1 MRRKKR
7 QSARLIL
14 CLIISA
20 ALLTAGGHILVVLH
34 KIRLADERLAI
45 ARASLLHTIQKYQ
58 YLPSVLAKDVRIQ
71 FAIRGDET
79 SALLNQ
85 LMRQYQAVSGIDV
98 IYVMNNKGVVI
109 AGSDYDRPGSQVGH
123 NYHFSPWFRQ
133 AIESGQGLFFGAGAD
148 GYAPGV
154 YIATR
159 MKSPDGFE
167 GFAAFDGV
175 VVARIE
181 AGSLAKVWPGSENDL
196 LLVDEHNAILLGA
209 RDEWRSNAPA
219 TLAPAASARINGNP
233 LPAAGG
239 SVPGQ
244 APRPLLEREYRLRP
258 PGLALWRIMGGWYI
272 ASQHPFFDADSAGAA
287 RKDWQIV
294 SLWRYRD
301 SLPLTL
307 YLAVLIATSFYS
319 LYLIARH
326 RRIMDYSK
334 NLKRQYEGR
343 RQRELQ
349 ALNSQLE
356 KRVEQRTIEL
366 KRMQKELIRQEK
378 MAVLGRMA
386 SAIVHEL
393 SQPLTALK
401 TAVGSLEIRYQRQD
415 WAGLAKSMT
424 HLAPLPEK
432 MYDIV
437 TQLRLF
443 AYQGVTN
450 TENIAVN
457 AYIRQYISALDSRGA
472 AIHLNLAGADCR
484 ISMNPAQLDIVLNNL
499 IHNALDAVAEIE
511 QAEIGI
517 ATHAQDAHVA
527 ISVTDNG
534 AGLDTETARHI
545 FEPFFTTKVIGKGL
559 GLGLAI
565 TKNIIKEY
573 GGEISVQRAKGRTRF
588 DLVLPRAEDKPPAGP
603 GAE

>member
-1 MRRKKR
+1 M
-7 QSARLIL
+7 
-14 CLIISA
+14 
-20 ALLTAGGHILVVLH
+20 H

-85 LMRQYQAVSGIDV
+85 LMRQYKAVSGIDV

-109 AGSDYDRPGSQVGH
+109 AGSDYDRPGSHVGH
-123 NYHFSPWFRQ
+123 NYHFSPWFRE
-133 AIESGQGLFFGAGAD
+133 AIESGQGLFFGADAD

-181 AGSLAKVWPGSENDL
+181 AGSLAKVWPGIENDL
-196 LLVDEHNAILLGA
+196 LLVDENNAILLGA
-209 RDEWRSNAPA
+209 RAEWRPNAPA
-219 TLAPAASARINGNP
+219 TPMLAASARINAEQP
-233 LPAAGG
+233 LA
-239 SVPGQ
+239 GQ
-244 APRPLLEREYRLRP
+244 APRLPLEREYRLRP
-258 PGLALWRIMGGWYI
+258 PGLALWRIMGDWYI

-319 LYLIARH
+319 LYLIARR

-334 NLKRQYEGR
+334 SLKRQYEGR

-356 KRVEQRTIEL
+356 KRVEQRTTEL

-424 HLAPLPEK
+424 HLTPLPEK

-450 TENIAVN
+450 TEDIAVN
-457 AYIRQYISALDSRGA
+457 STIRQYISGLDSKGA
-472 AIHLNLAGADCR
+472 AIHLNLSGADCR

-499 IHNALDAVAEIE
+499 VHNALDAVAESA
-511 QAEIGI
+511 QPEIGI
-517 ATHAQDAHVA
+517 ATHAQDAQVA

-534 AGLDTETARHI
+534 AGLDAETARHI

-588 DLVLPRAEDKPPAGP
+588 DLVLPRARRAADKLPAGP
-603 GAE
+603 GAQ

>member
-20 ALLTAGGHILVVLH
+20 ALLTAGGHLLVVLH

-85 LMRQYQAVSGIDV
+85 LMRQYKAVSGIDV

-109 AGSDYDRPGSQVGH
+109 AGSDYDRPGSHVGH
-123 NYHFSPWFRQ
+123 NYHFSPWFRE
-133 AIESGQGLFFGAGAD
+133 AIESGQGLFFGADAD

-196 LLVDEHNAILLGA
+196 LLVDENNAILLGA
-209 RDEWRSNAPA
+209 RAEWRSNAPA
-219 TLAPAASARINGNP
+219 TLAPAASARINAEQP
-233 LPAAGG
+233 LA
-239 SVPGQ
+239 GQ
-244 APRPLLEREYRLRP
+244 APRLPLEREYRLRP
-258 PGLALWRIMGGWYI
+258 PGLALWRIMGDWYI

-356 KRVEQRTIEL
+356 KRVEQRTTEL

-378 MAVLGRMA
+378 VAVLGRMA

-424 HLAPLPEK
+424 HLTLLPEK

-457 AYIRQYISALDSRGA
+457 STIRQYISGLDSRGA
-472 AIHLNLAGADCR
+472 AIHLNLSGADCR

-499 IHNALDAVAEIE
+499 VHNALDAVAESA
-511 QAEIGI
+511 QPEIGI
-517 ATHAQDAHVA
+517 ATHAQDDHVA

-534 AGLDTETARHI
+534 AGLDAETARHI

-588 DLVLPRAEDKPPAGP
+588 DLVLPRAADKPPAGP
-603 GAE
+603 GAK

>member
-20 ALLTAGGHILVVLH
+20 VLLTASGHILVVSH
-34 KIRLADERLAI
+34 KIRLADERLVI

-58 YLPSVLAKDVRIQ
+58 YLPSVLSKDVRIQ
-71 FAIRGDET
+71 FAIRSDET

-85 LMRQYQAVSGIDV
+85 LMRQYKEVSGIDV

-123 NYHFSPWFRQ
+123 NYHFSPWFRD

-167 GFAAFDGV
+167 GFTAFDGV

-181 AGSLAKVWPGSENDL
+181 AGSLAKVWPGIEHDL
-196 LLVDEHNAILLGA
+196 LLVDEHNTILLGA
-209 RDEWRSNAPA
+209 RAEWRPD
-219 TLAPAASARINGNP
+219 ASARINTEQP
-233 LPAAGG
+233 FA
-239 SVPGQ
+239 GQ
-244 APRPLLEREYRLRP
+244 APRLLLEREYRLRP
-258 PGLALWRIMGGWYI
+258 AGLALWRIMGDWYI

-287 RKDWQIV
+287 QKDWRII
-294 SLWRYRD
+294 SLRRNRD

-307 YLAVLIATSFYS
+307 YLAVLIGTLLYS

-326 RRIMDYSK
+326 RRIMAYSK
-334 NLKRQYEGR
+334 KLKRQYEGR

-349 ALNSQLE
+349 ALNSRLE
-356 KRVEQRTIEL
+356 KRVEQRTTEL

-415 WAGLAKSMT
+415 WAGLAKSLT

-457 AYIRQYISALDSRGA
+457 ACIRQYISALDSRGA
-472 AIHLNLAGADCR
+472 AIHLNLADADCR

-511 QAEIGI
+511 QPEIGI
-517 ATHAQDAHVA
+517 ATHAQNDHVA
-527 ISVTDNG
+527 ISVSDNG
-534 AGLDTETARHI
+534 AGLDSETARHI

-573 GGEISVQRAKGRTRF
+573 GGEISVQRAAGRTRF
-588 DLVLPRAEDKPPAGP
+588 DLVLPRAADKPPAGP
-603 GAE
+603 GAK

>member
-34 KIRLADERLAI
+34 KIRLADERLVI
-45 ARASLLHTIQKYQ
+45 TRASLLHTIQKYQ
-58 YLPSVLAKDVRIQ
+58 YLPSVLSKDVRIQ

-85 LMRQYQAVSGIDV
+85 LMRQYKEVSGIDV

-109 AGSDYDRPGSQVGH
+109 AGSDYDRSGSQVGH
-123 NYHFSPWFRQ
+123 NYHFSPWFRE

-181 AGSLAKVWPGSENDL
+181 AGSLAKVWPGIENDL
-196 LLVDEHNAILLGA
+196 LLVDENNAILLGA

-219 TLAPAASARINGNP
+219 TPMLAASARINGKP

-258 PGLALWRIMGGWYI
+258 AGLALWRIMGDWYI
-272 ASQHPFFDADSAGAA
+272 ASQHPFFDADSVGAP

-294 SLWRYRD
+294 SVWRYRD

-349 ALNSQLE
+349 GLNSRLE
-356 KRVEQRTIEL
+356 KRVEQRTAEL

-424 HLAPLPEK
+424 HLTPLPEK

-450 TENIAVN
+450 TEDIAIN
-457 AYIRQYISALDSRGA
+457 ACIRQYISGLDSKGA
-472 AIHLNLAGADCR
+472 AIHLNLSGADCR

-499 IHNALDAVAEIE
+499 VHNALDAVAEIE
-511 QAEIGI
+511 QPEIGI

-534 AGLDTETARHI
+534 HGLDSETARHI

-565 TKNIIKEY
+565 SKNIIKEY
-573 GGEISVQRAKGRTRF
+573 GGEISVQRAEGRTRF
-588 DLVLPRAEDKPPAGP
+588 DLVLPRAADKPPAGP
-603 GAE
+603 GAK

>member
-14 CLIISA
+14 CLIIST

-34 KIRLADERLAI
+34 KIRLADERLVI
-45 ARASLLHTIQKYQ
+45 TRASLLHTIQKYQ
-58 YLPSVLAKDVRIQ
+58 YLPSVLSKDVRIQ

-85 LMRQYQAVSGIDV
+85 LMRQYKEVSGIDV

-123 NYHFSPWFRQ
+123 NYHFSPWFRE
-133 AIESGQGLFFGAGAD
+133 AIESGQVLFFGAGAD
-148 GYAPGV
+148 GY
-154 YIATR
+154 
-159 MKSPDGFE
+159 E

-181 AGSLAKVWPGSENDL
+181 AGSLAKVWPGIENDL
-196 LLVDEHNAILLGA
+196 LLVDENNAILLGA

-219 TLAPAASARINGNP
+219 TPMLAASARINGKP

-258 PGLALWRIMGGWYI
+258 AGLALWRIMGDWYI
-272 ASQHPFFDADSAGAA
+272 ASQHPFFDADSAGAP

-294 SLWRYRD
+294 SVWRYRD

-349 ALNSQLE
+349 GLNSRLE
-356 KRVEQRTIEL
+356 KRVEQRTAEL

-424 HLAPLPEK
+424 HLTPLPEK

-450 TENIAVN
+450 TEDIAVN
-457 AYIRQYISALDSRGA
+457 ACIRQYISGLDSKGA
-472 AIHLNLAGADCR
+472 AIHLNLSGADCR

-499 IHNALDAVAEIE
+499 VHNALDAVAEIE
-511 QAEIGI
+511 QPEIGI

-534 AGLDTETARHI
+534 HGLDSETARHI

-573 GGEISVQRAKGRTRF
+573 GGELSVQRAEGRTRF
-588 DLVLPRAEDKPPAGP
+588 DRVLPRAADQPPAGP
-603 GAE
+603 GAK

>member
-20 ALLTAGGHILVVLH
+20 VLLTAIGHILVVLH
-34 KIRLADERLAI
+34 KTRLADERLAI
-45 ARASLLHTIQKYQ
+45 ARAGLLHTIQKYQ
-58 YLPSVLAKDVRIQ
+58 YLPSILSKDVRIQ

-85 LMRQYQAVSGIDV
+85 LMRQYKAVSGVDV

-109 AGSDYDRPGSQVGH
+109 AGSDYDRPDSHIGH
-123 NYHFSPWFRQ
+123 NYHFSPWFRE
-133 AIESGQGLFFGAGAD
+133 ATESGQGLFFGAGAD
-148 GYAPGV
+148 GHAPGI
-154 YIATR
+154 YISTR

-181 AGSLAKVWPGSENDL
+181 AGSLARVWPGIEHDL
-196 LLVDEHNAILLGA
+196 LLVDEQNTILLGA
-209 RDEWRSNAPA
+209 RDEWRANAPA
-219 TLAPAASARINGNP
+219 APMLAASARRHAEP
-233 LPAAGG
+233 PFA
-239 SVPGQ
+239 GQ
-244 APRPLLEREYRLRP
+244 APRLLLEREYRLRP
-258 PGLALWRIMGGWYI
+258 AGLALWRIMGAWYI
-272 ASQHPFFDADSAGAA
+272 ASRHPFFDAHSAGAP
-287 RKDWQIV
+287 RKDWKIV

-307 YLAVLIATSFYS
+307 YLAILIATSFYS

-343 RQRELQ
+343 RQSALQ

-356 KRVEQRTIEL
+356 KRVEQRTTEL

-401 TAVGSLEIRYQRQD
+401 TAVGSLAIRYQRQD

-450 TENIAVN
+450 TEDIAVN
-457 AYIRQYISALDSRGA
+457 STIRQYISGLDSRGA
-472 AIHLNLAGADCR
+472 AIHLNLGGADCR

-499 IHNALDAVAEIE
+499 VHNALDAVADIE

-517 ATHAQDAHVA
+517 ATHTQNDHVA

-534 AGLDTETARHI
+534 QGLDTETARHI

-573 GGEISVQRAKGRTRF
+573 GGEISVQRAAGRTRF
-588 DLVLPRAEDKPPAGP
+588 DLVLPRAADKPPAGP
-603 GAE
+603 GAK

>member
-7 QSARLIL
+7 QSAKLIL

-20 ALLTAGGHILVVLH
+20 LLLIAIGHILVVLH
-34 KIRLADERLAI
+34 KIRLADERLVI

-58 YLPSVLAKDVRIQ
+58 YLPSVLSKDVRIQ
-71 FAIRGDET
+71 FAIRSDET

-85 LMRQYQAVSGIDV
+85 LMRQYKEVSGIDV

-123 NYHFSPWFRQ
+123 NYHFSPWFRD

-167 GFAAFDGV
+167 GFTAFDGV

-181 AGSLAKVWPGSENDL
+181 AGSLAKVWPDIENDL
-196 LLVDEHNAILLGA
+196 LLVDEQNMILLGA
-209 RDEWRSNAPA
+209 RAEWRPN
-219 TLAPAASARINGNP
+219 ASARSNTEQP
-233 LPAAGG
+233 FA
-239 SVPGQ
+239 GQ
-244 APRPLLEREYRLRP
+244 APRLLLEREYRLRP
-258 PGLALWRIMGGWYI
+258 AGLALWRIMGDWYI

-287 RKDWQIV
+287 RKDWRII

-326 RRIMDYSK
+326 RRIMAYSK

-356 KRVEQRTIEL
+356 KRVEQRTTEL

-415 WAGLAKSMT
+415 WEGLAKSLT

-450 TENIAVN
+450 TEDIAVN
-457 AYIRQYISALDSRGA
+457 SYIRQYISGLDSKGA
-472 AIHLNLAGADCR
+472 AIHLNLSGADCR
-484 ISMNPAQLDIVLNNL
+484 ISMNPAQFDIVLNNL

-511 QAEIGI
+511 QPEIGI
-517 ATHAQDAHVA
+517 ATHAQNDHVA

-534 AGLDTETARHI
+534 AGLDSETARHI

-573 GGEISVQRAKGRTRF
+573 GGEISVQRAAGRTRF
-588 DLVLPRAEDKPPAGP
+588 DLVLPRAADKPPAGP
-603 GAE
+603 GAK

>member
-20 ALLTAGGHILVVLH
+20 VLLTAGGHILVVLH
-34 KIRLADERLAI
+34 KIRLADERLVI

-58 YLPSVLAKDVRIQ
+58 YLPSVLSKDVRIQ
-71 FAIRGDET
+71 FAIRSDET

-85 LMRQYQAVSGIDV
+85 LLRQYKEVSGIDV

-123 NYHFSPWFRQ
+123 NYHFSPWFRD

-181 AGSLAKVWPGSENDL
+181 AGSLAKVWPDIEHDL
-196 LLVDEHNAILLGA
+196 LLVDEQNTILLGA
-209 RDEWRSNAPA
+209 RAEWRPN
-219 TLAPAASARINGNP
+219 ASALINTEQP
-233 LPAAGG
+233 FA
-239 SVPGQ
+239 GQ
-244 APRPLLEREYRLRP
+244 APRLLLEREYRLRP
-258 PGLALWRIMGGWYI
+258 AGLALWRIMGDWYI

-287 RKDWQIV
+287 RKDWRII
-294 SLWRYRD
+294 SLRRYRD

-307 YLAVLIATSFYS
+307 YLAVLIGTLLYS

-326 RRIMDYSK
+326 RRIMAYSK

-356 KRVEQRTIEL
+356 KRVEQRTTEL

-415 WAGLAKSMT
+415 WAGLAKSLT

-457 AYIRQYISALDSRGA
+457 SYIRQYISGLDNRGA

-511 QAEIGI
+511 QPEIGI
-517 ATHAQDAHVA
+517 ATHAQNDHVA
-527 ISVTDNG
+527 ISVSDNG
-534 AGLDTETARHI
+534 AGLDSETARHI

-588 DLVLPRAEDKPPAGP
+588 DLVLPRAADKPPAGP
-603 GAE
+603 GAQ

>member
-20 ALLTAGGHILVVLH
+20 VLLTAGGHLLVVLH
-34 KIRLADERLAI
+34 KIRLADERLMI

-123 NYHFSPWFRQ
+123 NYHFSPWFRE

-159 MKSPDGFE
+159 MQSPDGFE

-196 LLVDEHNAILLGA
+196 LLVDENNAILLGA
-209 RDEWRSNAPA
+209 RDEWRPNMPA
-219 TLAPAASARINGNP
+219 TLAPAASPRINAEP
-233 LPAAGG
+233 FA
-239 SVPGQ
+239 GQ
-244 APRPLLEREYRLRP
+244 APRLLLEREYRLRP
-258 PGLALWRIMGGWYI
+258 AGLALWRIMGGWYI
-272 ASQHPFFDADSAGAA
+272 ASQHPFFDADSAGAP

-424 HLAPLPEK
+424 HLTPLPEK

-450 TENIAVN
+450 TEDIAVN
-457 AYIRQYISALDSRGA
+457 STIRQYISALDNKGA
-472 AIHLNLAGADCR
+472 AIHLNLSGADCR

-499 IHNALDAVAEIE
+499 VHNALDAVAEIA
-511 QAEIGI
+511 QPEIGI
-517 ATHAQDAHVA
+517 ATHAQDAQVA

-534 AGLDTETARHI
+534 HGLDSETARHI

-573 GGEISVQRAKGRTRF
+573 GGEISVQRVEGKTRF
-588 DLVLPRAEDKPPAGP
+588 DLVLPRAADKPPAGP
-603 GAE
+603 GAK

>member
-14 CLIISA
+14 CLISSA
-20 ALLTAGGHILVVLH
+20 VLLTAIGHILVVLH
-34 KIRLADERLAI
+34 KTRLADERLAI
-45 ARASLLHTIQKYQ
+45 ARAGLLHTIQKYQ
-58 YLPSVLAKDVRIQ
+58 YLPSVLSKDVRIQ
-71 FAIRGDET
+71 FAIRSDKT

-85 LMRQYQAVSGIDV
+85 LMRQYKAVSGVDV

-109 AGSDYDRPGSQVGH
+109 AGSDYDRPGSHIGH
-123 NYHFSPWFRQ
+123 NYHFSPWFRE

-148 GYAPGV
+148 GRAPGV
-154 YIATR
+154 YISTR

-175 VVARIE
+175 VVAKIE
-181 AGSLAKVWPGSENDL
+181 AGSLAKVWPGIENDL
-196 LLVDEHNAILLGA
+196 LLVDENNTLLLGA
-209 RDEWRSNAPA
+209 RAEWRPD
-219 TLAPAASARINGNP
+219 TSARINAEQP
-233 LPAAGG
+233 FA
-239 SVPGQ
+239 GQ
-244 APRPLLEREYRLRP
+244 APRLLLEREYRLRP
-258 PGLALWRIMGGWYI
+258 PGLALWRIMGDWYI
-272 ASQHPFFDADSAGAA
+272 ASQHPFFDAHSAGAP
-287 RKDWQIV
+287 RKDWRII
-294 SLWRYRD
+294 SLRRYRD

-307 YLAVLIATSFYS
+307 YLAVLIATSCYS

-326 RRIMDYSK
+326 RRIMAYSK
-334 NLKRQYEGR
+334 KLKRQYEGR
-343 RQRELQ
+343 RQRALQ
-349 ALNSQLE
+349 ALNSRLE
-356 KRVEQRTIEL
+356 KRVEQRTTEL

-401 TAVGSLEIRYQRQD
+401 TAVGSLAIRYQRQD
-415 WAGLAKSMT
+415 WAGLAKSLT
-424 HLAPLPEK
+424 HLTPLPEK

-450 TENIAVN
+450 TEDIAVN
-457 AYIRQYISALDSRGA
+457 STIRQYISALDTRGA
-472 AIHLNLAGADCR
+472 AIHLNLSGADCR

-499 IHNALDAVAEIE
+499 IHNALDAVAESA

-534 AGLDTETARHI
+534 AGLDSETARHI

-573 GGEISVQRAKGRTRF
+573 GGEISVQRAEDRTRF
-588 DLVLPRAEDKPPAGP
+588 DLVLPRAADKPPAGP
-603 GAE
+603 AAR

>member
-20 ALLTAGGHILVVLH
+20 VLLTAIGHILVVLH
-34 KIRLADERLAI
+34 KTRLADERLAI
-45 ARASLLHTIQKYQ
+45 ARAGLLHTIQKYQ
-58 YLPSVLAKDVRIQ
+58 YLPSVLSKDVRIQ
-71 FAIRGDET
+71 FAIRSDET

-85 LMRQYQAVSGIDV
+85 LMRQYKAVSGVDV

-109 AGSDYDRPGSQVGH
+109 AGSDYDRPGSHIGH
-123 NYHFSPWFRQ
+123 NYHFSPWFRE

-181 AGSLAKVWPGSENDL
+181 ASSLARVWPGIEHDL
-196 LLVDEHNAILLGA
+196 LLVDEQNTILLGA
-209 RDEWRSNAPA
+209 RDEWRANAPA
-219 TLAPAASARINGNP
+219 ALALAASARRHAEP
-233 LPAAGG
+233 PFA
-239 SVPGQ
+239 GQ
-244 APRPLLEREYRLRP
+244 APRLLLEREYRPRP
-258 PGLALWRIMGGWYI
+258 PGLALWRIMGAWYI
-272 ASQHPFFDADSAGAA
+272 ASQHPFFDADSAGAPHKNW
-287 RKDWQIV
+287 RII
-294 SLWRYRD
+294 SLWRYRN

-307 YLAVLIATSFYS
+307 YLAILIATSFYS

-343 RQRELQ
+343 RQRALQ

-356 KRVEQRTIEL
+356 KRVEQRTTEL

-415 WAGLAKSMT
+415 WAGLAKSLT
-424 HLAPLPEK
+424 HLTPLPEK

-443 AYQGVTN
+443 AYQGAAN
-450 TENIAVN
+450 TEDIAVN
-457 AYIRQYISALDSRGA
+457 ACIRQYISGLDSRGA
-472 AIHLNLAGADCR
+472 AIHLNLSGADCR

-499 IHNALDAVAEIE
+499 IQNALDAVAESA
-511 QAEIGI
+511 QPEIGI
-517 ATHAQDAHVA
+517 ATHAQNDHVA

-534 AGLDTETARHI
+534 QGLDTETARHI

-565 TKNIIKEY
+565 TKNIVKEY
-573 GGEISVQRAKGRTRF
+573 GGEISVRRAAGRTRF
-588 DLVLPRAEDKPPAGP
+588 DLVLPRAADKPPAGP
-603 GAE
+603 GAK

>member
-20 ALLTAGGHILVVLH
+20 VLLTAIGHILVVLH
-34 KIRLADERLAI
+34 KTRLADERLAI
-45 ARASLLHTIQKYQ
+45 ARAGLLHTIQKYQ
-58 YLPSVLAKDVRIQ
+58 YLPSVLSKDVRIQ
-71 FAIRGDET
+71 FAIRSDET

-85 LMRQYQAVSGIDV
+85 LMRQYKAVSGIDV

-109 AGSDYDRPGSQVGH
+109 AGSDYDRPGSHIGH
-123 NYHFSPWFRQ
+123 NYHFSPWFRE
-133 AIESGQGLFFGAGAD
+133 AIESGQGLFFGAGAG

-181 AGSLAKVWPGSENDL
+181 AGSLAKVWPGIEHDL
-196 LLVDEHNAILLGA
+196 LLVDEQNTILLGA
-209 RDEWRSNAPA
+209 RAEWRPDTSARSNAEQPFA
-219 TLAPAASARINGNP
+219 
-233 LPAAGG
+233 
-239 SVPGQ
+239 GQ
-244 APRPLLEREYRLRP
+244 APRLLLEREYRLRP
-258 PGLALWRIMGGWYI
+258 PGLALWRIMGDWYI
-272 ASQHPFFDADSAGAA
+272 ASQHPFFDADSAGAP
-287 RKDWQIV
+287 RKDWRII

-307 YLAVLIATSFYS
+307 YLAVLIGTLLYS

-326 RRIMDYSK
+326 RRIMAYSK
-334 NLKRQYEGR
+334 KLKRQYEGR

-356 KRVEQRTIEL
+356 KRVEQRTTEL

-415 WAGLAKSMT
+415 WAGLAKSLT

-457 AYIRQYISALDSRGA
+457 ACIRQYISALDSRGA
-472 AIHLNLAGADCR
+472 AIHLNLSGADCR

-499 IHNALDAVAEIE
+499 IHNALDAVAESA
-511 QAEIGI
+511 QPEIGI
-517 ATHAQDAHVA
+517 ATHAQNDHVA

-534 AGLDTETARHI
+534 QGLDSETARHI

-573 GGEISVQRAKGRTRF
+573 GGEISVQRADGRTRF
-588 DLVLPRAEDKPPAGP
+588 DLVLPRAADKPLAGP
-603 GAE
+603 GAQ

>member
-14 CLIISA
+14 CLISSA
-20 ALLTAGGHILVVLH
+20 VLLTAIGHILVVLH
-34 KIRLADERLAI
+34 KTRLADERLAI
-45 ARASLLHTIQKYQ
+45 ARAGLLHTIQKYQ
-58 YLPSVLAKDVRIQ
+58 YLPSVLSKDVRIQ
-71 FAIRGDET
+71 FAIRSDET

-85 LMRQYQAVSGIDV
+85 LMRQYKAVSGVDV

-109 AGSDYDRPGSQVGH
+109 AGSDYDRPGSHIGH
-123 NYHFSPWFRQ
+123 NYHFSPWFRE

-181 AGSLAKVWPGSENDL
+181 AGSLAKVWPGIENDL
-196 LLVDEHNAILLGA
+196 LLVDEQNTILLGA
-209 RDEWRSNAPA
+209 RAEWRPD
-219 TLAPAASARINGNP
+219 TSARINTEQP
-233 LPAAGG
+233 FA
-239 SVPGQ
+239 GQ
-244 APRPLLEREYRLRP
+244 APRLLLEREYRLRP
-258 PGLALWRIMGGWYI
+258 PGLALWRIMGDWYI
-272 ASQHPFFDADSAGAA
+272 ASQHPFFDADSAGAP
-287 RKDWQIV
+287 RKDWRII
-294 SLWRYRD
+294 SLRRYRD

-307 YLAVLIATSFYS
+307 YLAVLIATSCYS

-326 RRIMDYSK
+326 RRIMAYSK
-334 NLKRQYEGR
+334 KLKRQYEGR
-343 RQRELQ
+343 RQRALQ
-349 ALNSQLE
+349 ALNSRLE
-356 KRVEQRTIEL
+356 KRVEQRTTEL

-401 TAVGSLEIRYQRQD
+401 TAVGSLAIRYQRQD

-457 AYIRQYISALDSRGA
+457 STIRQYISALDTRGA
-472 AIHLNLAGADCR
+472 AIHLNLSGADCR

-499 IHNALDAVAEIE
+499 IHNALDAVAESA

-517 ATHAQDAHVA
+517 ATHAQNDHVA

-534 AGLDTETARHI
+534 QGLDTETARHI

-573 GGEISVQRAKGRTRF
+573 GGEISVRRAEGRTRF
-588 DLVLPRAEDKPPAGP
+588 DLVLPRAADKPPAGP

>member
-7 QSARLIL
+7 QSATLIL

-20 ALLTAGGHILVVLH
+20 ALLTAGGHFLVVLH
-34 KIRLADERLAI
+34 KIRLADERLMI

-58 YLPSVLAKDVRIQ
+58 YLPSVLSKDVRIQ
-71 FAIRGDET
+71 FAIRSDET

-85 LMRQYQAVSGIDV
+85 LLRQYQAVSGIDV

-123 NYHFSPWFRQ
+123 NYHFSPWFRD

-181 AGSLAKVWPGSENDL
+181 AGSLGKVWPGIENDL
-196 LLVDEHNAILLGA
+196 LLVDEHNTILLGA
-209 RDEWRSNAPA
+209 RDEWRANAPA
-219 TLAPAASARINGNP
+219 TPMLARSARVNAEQP
-233 LPAAGG
+233 FA
-239 SVPGQ
+239 GQ
-244 APRPLLEREYRLRP
+244 APRLLLEREYRLRP

-272 ASQHPFFDADSAGAA
+272 ASQHPFFDTDSAGAP

-307 YLAVLIATSFYS
+307 YLAVLIATLFYS

-326 RRIMDYSK
+326 RRIMAYSK
-334 NLKRQYEGR
+334 NLKRQYEVR

-356 KRVEQRTIEL
+356 KRVEQRTAEL

-424 HLAPLPEK
+424 HLTPLPEK

-450 TENIAVN
+450 TEDIAVN
-457 AYIRQYISALDSRGA
+457 GTIRQYISALDSRGA
-472 AIHLNLAGADCR
+472 AIHLKLSGADCR

-499 IHNALDAVAEIE
+499 VHNALDAVAEVA

-517 ATHAQDAHVA
+517 ATHALDDQVA

-534 AGLDTETARHI
+534 HGLDTETARHI

-573 GGEISVQRAKGRTRF
+573 GGEISVQRAEGRTRF
-588 DLVLPRAEDKPPAGP
+588 DLVLPRAADKPPAGP
-603 GAE
+603 GAK

>member
-85 LMRQYQAVSGIDV
+85 LMRQYKAVSGIDV

-109 AGSDYDRPGSQVGH
+109 AGSDYDRPGSHVGH
-123 NYHFSPWFRQ
+123 NYHFSPWFRE
-133 AIESGQGLFFGAGAD
+133 AIESGQGLFFGADAD

-196 LLVDEHNAILLGA
+196 LLVDENNAILLGA
-209 RDEWRSNAPA
+209 RAEWRPNAPA
-219 TLAPAASARINGNP
+219 TPMLAASARINAEQP
-233 LPAAGG
+233 LA
-239 SVPGQ
+239 GQ
-244 APRPLLEREYRLRP
+244 APRLPLEREYRLRP
-258 PGLALWRIMGGWYI
+258 PGLALWRIMGDWYI

-356 KRVEQRTIEL
+356 KRVEQRTTEL

-401 TAVGSLEIRYQRQD
+401 TAVGSLEIRYRRQD

-424 HLAPLPEK
+424 HLTPLPEK

-457 AYIRQYISALDSRGA
+457 SYIRQYISGLDSRGA
-472 AIHLNLAGADCR
+472 AIHLNLSGADCR

-499 IHNALDAVAEIE
+499 VHNALDAVAESA
-511 QAEIGI
+511 QPEIGI
-517 ATHAQDAHVA
+517 ATHAQDAQVA

-534 AGLDTETARHI
+534 AGLDAETARHI

-573 GGEISVQRAKGRTRF
+573 GGEISVRRAEGRTRF
-588 DLVLPRAEDKPPAGP
+588 DLVLPRAADNLPAGP
-603 GAE
+603 GAK

>member
-20 ALLTAGGHILVVLH
+20 VLLTAIGHILVVLH
-34 KIRLADERLAI
+34 KIRLADERLVI

-58 YLPSVLAKDVRIQ
+58 YLPSVLSKDVRIQ

-85 LMRQYQAVSGIDV
+85 LLRQYKEVSGIDV

-123 NYHFSPWFRQ
+123 NYHFSPWFRD

-181 AGSLAKVWPGSENDL
+181 AGSLAKVWPDIEHDL
-196 LLVDEHNAILLGA
+196 LLVDEQDTILLGA
-209 RDEWRSNAPA
+209 RAEWRPN
-219 TLAPAASARINGNP
+219 ASARINTEQP
-233 LPAAGG
+233 FA
-239 SVPGQ
+239 GQ
-244 APRPLLEREYRLRP
+244 APRLLLEREYRLRP
-258 PGLALWRIMGGWYI
+258 AGLALWRIMGDWYI

-287 RKDWQIV
+287 RKDWQII
-294 SLWRYRD
+294 SLRRYQD

-307 YLAVLIATSFYS
+307 YLAVLIGTLLYS

-326 RRIMDYSK
+326 RRIMAYSK
-334 NLKRQYEGR
+334 KLKRQYEGR

-415 WAGLAKSMT
+415 WAGLAKSLT

-450 TENIAVN
+450 TEDIAVN
-457 AYIRQYISALDSRGA
+457 AWIRQYISALDSRGA
-472 AIHLNLAGADCR
+472 AIHLNLADADCR

-499 IHNALDAVAEIE
+499 IHNALDAVAESS

-517 ATHAQDAHVA
+517 ATHAQNDHVA
-527 ISVTDNG
+527 ISVSDNG
-534 AGLDTETARHI
+534 AGLDSETARHI

-573 GGEISVQRAKGRTRF
+573 GGQISVQRAEGRTRF
-588 DLVLPRAEDKPPAGP
+588 DLVLPRAADKPPAGP
-603 GAE
+603 GAQ

>member
-20 ALLTAGGHILVVLH
+20 VLLTAGGHLLVVLH
-34 KIRLADERLAI
+34 KMRLADERLVI

-71 FAIRGDET
+71 FAIRSDAT

-85 LMRQYQAVSGIDV
+85 LLRQYKAVSGIDV
-98 IYVMNNKGVVI
+98 LYVMNNKGVVI

-123 NYHFSPWFRQ
+123 NYHFSPWFRD

-196 LLVDEHNAILLGA
+196 LLVDEHNTILLGA
-209 RDEWRSNAPA
+209 RAEWRPH
-219 TLAPAASARINGNP
+219 ASARVNAEQP
-233 LPAAGG
+233 FA
-239 SVPGQ
+239 GQ
-244 APRPLLEREYRLRP
+244 APLPLLEREHQLRP
-258 PGLALWRIMGGWYI
+258 LGLALWRIMGRWYI
-272 ASQHPFFDADSAGAA
+272 ASQHPFFGADSAGAL

-356 KRVEQRTIEL
+356 KRVEQRTTEL

-424 HLAPLPEK
+424 HLTPLPEK

-450 TENIAVN
+450 TEDIAVN

-499 IHNALDAVAEIE
+499 VHNALDAVAEIA

-517 ATHAQDAHVA
+517 ATHALDDQVA

-534 AGLDTETARHI
+534 HGLDSETARHI

-573 GGEISVQRAKGRTRF
+573 GGEISVQRAEGRTRF
-588 DLVLPRAEDKPPAGP
+588 DLVLPRAADKPPAGP
-603 GAE
+603 GAK

>member
-20 ALLTAGGHILVVLH
+20 VLLTAIGHILVVLH
-34 KIRLADERLAI
+34 KMRLADERLVI

-58 YLPSVLAKDVRIQ
+58 YLPSVLSKDVRIQ
-71 FAIRGDET
+71 FAIRSDET

-85 LMRQYQAVSGIDV
+85 LMRQYKEVSGIDV

-123 NYHFSPWFRQ
+123 NYHFSPWFRD

-167 GFAAFDGV
+167 GFTAFDGV

-181 AGSLAKVWPGSENDL
+181 AGSLAKVWPGIEHDL
-196 LLVDEHNAILLGA
+196 LLVDEQNTILLGA
-209 RDEWRSNAPA
+209 RAEWRPN
-219 TLAPAASARINGNP
+219 ASARIHTEQP
-233 LPAAGG
+233 FA
-239 SVPGQ
+239 GQ
-244 APRPLLEREYRLRP
+244 APRLLLEREYRLRP
-258 PGLALWRIMGGWYI
+258 AGLALWRIMGDWYI
-272 ASQHPFFDADSAGAA
+272 ASQHPFFDAHSAGAA
-287 RKDWQIV
+287 RKDWRII
-294 SLWRYRD
+294 SLRRYRD

-307 YLAVLIATSFYS
+307 YLAVLIGTLLYS

-326 RRIMDYSK
+326 RRIMAYSK
-334 NLKRQYEGR
+334 KLKRQYEGR
-343 RQRELQ
+343 RQRALQ
-349 ALNSQLE
+349 ALNSRLE
-356 KRVEQRTIEL
+356 KRVEQRTTEL

-511 QAEIGI
+511 QAEIDI
-517 ATHAQDAHVA
+517 TTHAQNDQVA

-534 AGLDTETARHI
+534 AGLDSETARHI

-573 GGEISVQRAKGRTRF
+573 GGEISVQRAEGRTRF
-588 DLVLPRAEDKPPAGP
+588 DLVLPRAADKLPAGP
-603 GAE
+603 GAK

>member
-14 CLIISA
+14 CLISSA
-20 ALLTAGGHILVVLH
+20 FLLIAGGHILIVLH
-34 KIRLADERLAI
+34 KTRLADERLVI

-71 FAIRGDET
+71 FAIRSDET

-85 LMRQYQAVSGIDV
+85 LMRQYKAVSGIDV

-109 AGSDYDRPGSQVGH
+109 AGSDHDRPGSHVGH
-123 NYHFSPWFRQ
+123 NYHFSPWFQ
-133 AIESGQGLFFGAGAD
+133 EAIESGQGLFFGAGAD

-196 LLVDEHNAILLGA
+196 LLVDENNAILLGA
-209 RDEWRSNAPA
+209 RAEWRPNAS
-219 TLAPAASARINGNP
+219 LRINTEQP
-233 LPAAGG
+233 FA
-239 SVPGQ
+239 GQ
-244 APRPLLEREYRLRP
+244 APRLLLEREYRLRP
-258 PGLALWRIMGGWYI
+258 AGLALWRIMGDWYI
-272 ASQHPFFDADSAGAA
+272 ASQHPFFDVDSAGAA

-356 KRVEQRTIEL
+356 KRVEQRTTEL

-450 TENIAVN
+450 TEDIAVN
-457 AYIRQYISALDSRGA
+457 RYIRQYISALDSRGA
-472 AIHLNLAGADCR
+472 AIHLNLGGADCR

-499 IHNALDAVAEIE
+499 VHNALDAVAENA

-517 ATHAQDAHVA
+517 ATHAQDDHVA

-534 AGLDTETARHI
+534 AGLDAETARHI

-588 DLVLPRAEDKPPAGP
+588 DLVLPRAADKPLAGP
-603 GAE
+603 GAQ

>member
-14 CLIISA
+14 CLISSA
-20 ALLTAGGHILVVLH
+20 VLLTAIGHILVVLH
-34 KIRLADERLAI
+34 KTRLADERLAI
-45 ARASLLHTIQKYQ
+45 ARAGLLHTIQKYQ
-58 YLPSVLAKDVRIQ
+58 YLPSVLSKDVRIQ

-85 LMRQYQAVSGIDV
+85 LMRQYKAVSGVDV

-109 AGSDYDRPGSQVGH
+109 AGSDYDRPGSHIGH
-123 NYHFSPWFRQ
+123 NYHFSPWFRE

-154 YIATR
+154 YISTR

-175 VVARIE
+175 VVAKIE
-181 AGSLAKVWPGSENDL
+181 AGSLAKVWPGIENDL
-196 LLVDEHNAILLGA
+196 LLVDENNTLLLGA
-209 RDEWRSNAPA
+209 RAEWRPNAPA
-219 TLAPAASARINGNP
+219 TPMLAASARINAEQP
-233 LPAAGG
+233 FA
-239 SVPGQ
+239 GQ
-244 APRPLLEREYRLRP
+244 APRLLLEREYRLRP
-258 PGLALWRIMGGWYI
+258 PGLALWRIMGDWYI
-272 ASQHPFFDADSAGAA
+272 ASQHPFFDAHSAGAA
-287 RKDWQIV
+287 RKDWRII

-349 ALNSQLE
+349 ALNSRLE
-356 KRVEQRTIEL
+356 KRVEQRTTEL

-401 TAVGSLEIRYQRQD
+401 TAVGSLAIRYQRQD

-457 AYIRQYISALDSRGA
+457 STIRQYISALDTRGA
-472 AIHLNLAGADCR
+472 AIHLNLGGADCR
-484 ISMNPAQLDIVLNNL
+484 ISMNPAQLDIVLSNL
-499 IHNALDAVAEIE
+499 VHNALDAVAEIE

-517 ATHAQDAHVA
+517 ATHAQNDHVA

-534 AGLDTETARHI
+534 QGLDTETARHI

-573 GGEISVQRAKGRTRF
+573 GGEIAVRRAEGRTRF
-588 DLVLPRAEDKPPAGP
+588 DLVLPRAADKPPAGP
-603 GAE
+603 GAQ

>member
-20 ALLTAGGHILVVLH
+20 ALLTAGGHLLVVLH

-85 LMRQYQAVSGIDV
+85 LMRQYKAVSGIDV

-109 AGSDYDRPGSQVGH
+109 AGSDYDRPGSHVGH
-123 NYHFSPWFRQ
+123 NYHFSPWFRE
-133 AIESGQGLFFGAGAD
+133 AIESGQGLFFGADAD

-196 LLVDEHNAILLGA
+196 LLVDENNAILLGA
-209 RDEWRSNAPA
+209 RAEWRPNAPA
-219 TLAPAASARINGNP
+219 TPMLAASARINAEQP
-233 LPAAGG
+233 LT
-239 SVPGQ
+239 GQ
-244 APRPLLEREYRLRP
+244 APRLPLEREYRLRP
-258 PGLALWRIMGGWYI
+258 PGLALWRIMGDWYI

-334 NLKRQYEGR
+334 SLKRQYEGR

-356 KRVEQRTIEL
+356 KRVEQRTTEL

-424 HLAPLPEK
+424 HLTPLPEK

-457 AYIRQYISALDSRGA
+457 SYIRQYISGLDSRGA
-472 AIHLNLAGADCR
+472 AIQLNLSGADCR

-499 IHNALDAVAEIE
+499 VHNALDAVAESA
-511 QAEIGI
+511 QPEIGI
-517 ATHAQDAHVA
+517 ATHAQDDHVA

-534 AGLDTETARHI
+534 AGLDAETARHI

-573 GGEISVQRAKGRTRF
+573 GGEISVRRAEGRTRF
-588 DLVLPRAEDKPPAGP
+588 DLVLPRAADKLPAGP
-603 GAE
+603 GAQ

>member
-20 ALLTAGGHILVVLH
+20 VLLTAIGHILVVLH
-34 KIRLADERLAI
+34 KIRLADERLVI

-58 YLPSVLAKDVRIQ
+58 YLPSVLSKDVRIQ

-85 LMRQYQAVSGIDV
+85 LLRQYKEVSGIDV

-123 NYHFSPWFRQ
+123 NYHFSPWFRD

-181 AGSLAKVWPGSENDL
+181 AGSLAKVWPDIEHDL
-196 LLVDEHNAILLGA
+196 LLVDEQDTILLGA
-209 RDEWRSNAPA
+209 RAEWRPN
-219 TLAPAASARINGNP
+219 ASARINTEQP
-233 LPAAGG
+233 FA
-239 SVPGQ
+239 GQ
-244 APRPLLEREYRLRP
+244 APRLLLEREYRLRP
-258 PGLALWRIMGGWYI
+258 AGLALWRIMGDWYI
-272 ASQHPFFDADSAGAA
+272 ASQQPFFDADSAGAA
-287 RKDWQIV
+287 RKDWQII
-294 SLWRYRD
+294 SLRRYQD

-307 YLAVLIATSFYS
+307 YLAVLIGTLLYS

-326 RRIMDYSK
+326 RRIMAYSK
-334 NLKRQYEGR
+334 KLKRQYEGR

-386 SAIVHEL
+386 SVIVHEL

-415 WAGLAKSMT
+415 WAGLAKSLT

-450 TENIAVN
+450 TEDIAVN
-457 AYIRQYISALDSRGA
+457 AWIRQYISALDSRGA
-472 AIHLNLAGADCR
+472 AIHLNLADADCR

-499 IHNALDAVAEIE
+499 IHNALDAVAESS

-517 ATHAQDAHVA
+517 ATHAQNDHVA
-527 ISVTDNG
+527 ISVSDNG
-534 AGLDTETARHI
+534 AGLDSETARHI

-573 GGEISVQRAKGRTRF
+573 GGQISVQRAEGRTRF
-588 DLVLPRAEDKPPAGP
+588 DLVLPRAADKPPAGP
-603 GAE
+603 GAQ

>member
-14 CLIISA
+14 CLISSA
-20 ALLTAGGHILVVLH
+20 VLLTAIGHILVVLH
-34 KIRLADERLAI
+34 KTRLADERLAI
-45 ARASLLHTIQKYQ
+45 ARAGLLHTIQKYQ
-58 YLPSVLAKDVRIQ
+58 YLPSVLSKDVRIQ
-71 FAIRGDET
+71 FAIRSDKT

-85 LMRQYQAVSGIDV
+85 LMRQYKAVSGVDV

-109 AGSDYDRPGSQVGH
+109 AGSDYDRPGSHIGH
-123 NYHFSPWFRQ
+123 NYHFSPWFRE

-175 VVARIE
+175 VVAKIE
-181 AGSLAKVWPGSENDL
+181 AGSLAKVWPGIENDL
-196 LLVDEHNAILLGA
+196 LLVDENNTLLLGA
-209 RDEWRSNAPA
+209 RAEWRPD
-219 TLAPAASARINGNP
+219 TSARINAEQP
-233 LPAAGG
+233 FA
-239 SVPGQ
+239 GQ
-244 APRPLLEREYRLRP
+244 APRLLLEREYRLRP
-258 PGLALWRIMGGWYI
+258 PGLALWRIMGDWYI
-272 ASQHPFFDADSAGAA
+272 ASQHPFFDAHSAGAP
-287 RKDWQIV
+287 RKDWRII
-294 SLWRYRD
+294 SLRRYRD

-334 NLKRQYEGR
+334 KLKRQYEGR
-343 RQRELQ
+343 RQRALQ
-349 ALNSQLE
+349 ALNSRLE
-356 KRVEQRTIEL
+356 KRVEQRTTEL

-401 TAVGSLEIRYQRQD
+401 TAVGSLAIRYQRQD
-415 WAGLAKSMT
+415 WAGLAKSLT
-424 HLAPLPEK
+424 HLTPLPEK

-450 TENIAVN
+450 TEDIAVN
-457 AYIRQYISALDSRGA
+457 ACIRQYISGLDSKGA

-499 IHNALDAVAEIE
+499 VHNALDAVAESA
-511 QAEIGI
+511 QPEIGI
-517 ATHAQDAHVA
+517 ATHAQNDHVA

-534 AGLDTETARHI
+534 HGLDTETARHI

-573 GGEISVQRAKGRTRF
+573 GGEISVQRAEDRTRF
-588 DLVLPRAEDKPPAGP
+588 DLVLPRAADKPPAGP
-603 GAE
+603 AAR